1 MSRPRIA
8 LFGGSGFVGTVLAN
22 QLVRADCGVRLFTRD
37 RQHARGLWLLPD
49 TDVVELDVADEERV
63 AQALLGCTAAVN
75 LIGILNE
82 GHDNGVDFH
91 RAHVGTVEHLIKAC
105 KHARVP
111 HLLHMSALKAGPQ
124 APSHYLRSKGEAEK
138 LLQAESGRQFRS
150 TVLRPSVIFGRHDSF
165 LNRFAALLKLAPH
178 LMPLTA
184 CDARLQPIYVGDVVT
199 AILAL
204 LHGTPRTGSTVVEIG
219 GPQIM
224 TLRAVVDYVATLIER
239 PTTIVP
245 LGGAAA
251 SLLAWAMEFVPG
263 KPLSRDNLRSLSVA
277 SVCEGQNGLLA
288 LGIRPT
294 PLDEIVPAYL
304 ANGDLRGR
312 YARYRVESG
321 IARRDGDNGPA
332 THGD

>member
-1 MSRPRIA
+1 MSRPRVA

-22 QLVRADCGVRLFTRD
+22 QLVRADYGVRVFTRD
-37 RQHARGLWLLPD
+37 RQHARALWLLPD
-49 TDVVELDVADEERV
+49 TDVVALEVADEERV
-63 AQALLGCTAAVN
+63 AQALAGCTAAVN
-75 LIGILNE
+75 LIGIVNE
-82 GHDNGVDFH
+82 RSDNGVDFH

-124 APSHYLRSKGEAEK
+124 APSYYLRSKAEAEK
-138 LLQAESGRQFRS
+138 LLHAESGRQFRS

-165 LNRFAALLKLAPH
+165 LNRFAALLKGAPH
-178 LMPLTA
+178 LLPLTR
-184 CDARLQPIYVGDVVT
+184 CEARLQPIYVGDVVA

-204 LHGTPRTGSTVVEIG
+204 LRSTPLSGATVVEIG
-219 GPQIM
+219 GPEIM
-224 TLRAVVDYVATLIER
+224 TLRAIVAYVATLIER

-277 SVCEGQNGLLA
+277 SVCEGHNALLA

-294 PLDEIVPAYL
+294 PLEEIAPAYL
-304 ANGDLRGR
+304 SNGNLRGR
-312 YARYRVESG
+312 YERYRVEAG
-321 IARRDGDNGPA
+321 IARRNGGNGPA
-332 THGD
+332 ARSD